1 MKNADEL
8 ANRLGEKEA
17 KAMVKLFGSGKDHIT
32 KADFIGALTR
42 HDRQGKSKDK
52 SKDKKTGR

>member
-8 ANRLGEKEA
+8 ANRIGEKEA
-17 KAMVKLFGSGKDHIT
+17 KGMVKLFGSGKDHIT
-32 KADFIGALTR
+32 KADFIRALTR
-42 HDRQGKSKDK
+42 HEGHGKSKEK

>member
-8 ANRLGEKEA
+8 ANRLGKKEA
-17 KAMVKLFGSGKDHIT
+17 KAMVKLFGSGK
-32 KADFIGALTR
+32 
-42 HDRQGKSKDK
+42 DRQGKSKDK